1 MISDVPMVA
10 RLVAQSAAPLV
21 PVTIVTVCPTV
32 SSVVWFSGNH
42 ESRLEAIPGC
52 RLGCRQSGTSPASSS
67 ESPASLRVMDF
78 FWMCPTYA
86 GPTAK
91 PGRVV
96 ERQMANDDADGGSQ
110 LRVGV
115 LGPGRAW
122 LPTRDLPPAPPR
134 QQAVLGMLAMRANR
148 VVSRDELVDAVWGQ
162 QAPASAEGGVHT
174 YVAGLRRVLEPGRS
188 RRGPSQVL
196 ASAAGGY
203 VLRLDTSQVDAIV
216 FERGLAAGVG
226 EWHGSALAGVPGPF
240 AGAERVRLAELR
252 SAASEERAEVLLD
265 LGRHEQAVPELAS
278 LVAEHPLRERMRG
291 LLMIALYRCGR
302 QAEALQAFHDT
313 RQVLADELGIDPGP
327 ELSRIHQQI
336 LSLDPTLEAPGR
348 TAPAAPATPPPPP
361 PPAGAPA
368 PSDPVPAQLPL
379 EAPGFSGR
387 HAELER
393 MLALIGAGSDQDPAG
408 PDGAPNRDTV
418 QIIAITGTAGV
429 GKTSLANRFAR
440 QVAKRFPDGQLY
452 VNLRGFDPSGSALA
466 PESAL
471 RFFLD
476 SLGVQ
481 PQRMPVDA
489 DGRAGLF
496 RSMLDGKRVLIVLD
510 NARAPDQVRPLLP
523 GSPGSLVVVTS
534 RSQLTGLVVAEGA
547 TPLSLDVL
555 TEEEAHELLG
565 RRLGPDVVG
574 AGPAAA
580 AELISLCARLPL
592 ALGVAAGRAA
602 TRPGFSL
609 TALAAELRD
618 TRNRLEV
625 LDAGDA
631 ATDVRAVLSWSYEQL
646 SPTAARMFRLLGL
659 HPGPDVSLAAAASLA
674 GVSRSEANSA
684 LRELTRVHAVAE
696 HVPGRFAFH
705 DLLRAY
711 AVDQAETMD
720 SPAHGAAAIRR
731 SMDFYLHTAH
741 AGALQSNSLRKAL
754 DLDPL
759 APGAVP
765 EEFSGRN
772 QALAWF
778 EGENPVLVSLL
789 NQAIASGDD
798 QYAWQVTWTL
808 APFYYRRGRWPECI
822 TIQRQA
828 LQAAQRLADPVG
840 LGHAHYEL
848 GRGLI
853 LTGDFAQAESHLST
867 ALDIFGQLG
876 DRANEMT
883 VHQGFG
889 ALFEHQGRYA
899 QALVHAREAMRVV
912 EEIGPES
919 TLAGL
924 ENSVGW
930 LYAHL
935 GQCEKALVYC
945 QRSLEFQREIGYRG
959 GEADTLDSLGYT
971 YSRMGHHQ
979 QAADCYQQATEIY
992 REIGDR
998 YHEAG
1003 SYLGLGDAQRE
1014 AIGPAAARQSWQQA
1028 LDILESIPH
1037 EDAGQARDRLA
1048 SLPAPSKIKG

>member
-1 MISDVPMVA
+1 
-10 RLVAQSAAPLV
+10 
-21 PVTIVTVCPTV
+21 
-32 SSVVWFSGNH
+32 
-42 ESRLEAIPGC
+42 
-52 RLGCRQSGTSPASSS
+52 
-67 ESPASLRVMDF
+67 
-78 FWMCPTYA
+78 
-86 GPTAK
+86 
-91 PGRVV
+91 
-96 ERQMANDDADGGSQ
+96 
-110 LRVGV
+110 
-115 LGPGRAW
+115 
-122 LPTRDLPPAPPR
+122 
-134 QQAVLGMLAMRANR
+134 
-148 VVSRDELVDAVWGQ
+148 
-162 QAPASAEGGVHT
+162 
-174 YVAGLRRVLEPGRS
+174 
-188 RRGPSQVL
+188 
-196 ASAAGGY
+196 
-203 VLRLDTSQVDAIV
+203 
-216 FERGLAAGVG
+216 
-226 EWHGSALAGVPGPF
+226 
-240 AGAERVRLAELR
+240 
-252 SAASEERAEVLLD
+252 AEVLLG

-291 LLMIALYRCGR
+291 LLMVALYRCGR
-302 QAEALQAFHDT
+302 QAEALQAFHEA

-336 LSLDPTLEAPGR
+336 LSLDPRLEAPGR
-348 TAPAAPATPPPPP
+348 SQPAGPVAPAAPPVP
-361 PPAGAPA
+361 PPAAPA
-368 PSDPVPAQLPL
+368 ASDPVPAQLPL

-387 HAELER
+387 HTELQR
-393 MLALIGAGSDQDPAG
+393 MLRAIGGDPG
-408 PDGAPNRDTV
+408 PGDPVRADDTV
-418 QIIAITGTAGV
+418 QIITITGTAGV
-429 GKTSLANRFAR
+429 GKTALANRFAH
-440 QVAKRFPDGQLY
+440 QAASRFPDGQLY
-452 VNLRGFDPSGSALA
+452 VNLRGFDPSGSALSA
-466 PESAL
+466 ESAL

-476 SLGVQ
+476 ALGVQ

-489 DGRAGLF
+489 DGRAALF
-496 RSMLDGKRVLIVLD
+496 RSLLNGKRVLIVLD
-510 NARAPDQVRPLLP
+510 NARDPDQVRPLLP

-547 TPLSLDVL
+547 TPLTLDVL
-555 TEEEAHELLG
+555 TEDEAHELLG

-574 AGPAAA
+574 AEPAAA

-609 TALAAELRD
+609 AALAAELRD

-646 SPTAARMFRLLGL
+646 SPSAARMFRLLGL

-674 GVSRSEANSA
+674 GVSRSEAASA
-684 LRELTRVHAVAE
+684 LRELTRVHALAE

-711 AVDQAETMD
+711 AVDQAETVD
-720 SPAHGAAAIRR
+720 STADRTAAIRR
-731 SMDFYLHTAH
+731 SKDFYLHTAH
-741 AGALQSNSLRKAL
+741 AGALRSNSLRKAL

-759 APGAVP
+759 APGAAP

-778 EGENPVLVSLL
+778 EAENPILVSLL

-867 ALDIFGQLG
+867 ALDIFGRLG

>member
-1 MISDVPMVA
+1 
-10 RLVAQSAAPLV
+10 
-21 PVTIVTVCPTV
+21 
-32 SSVVWFSGNH
+32 
-42 ESRLEAIPGC
+42 
-52 RLGCRQSGTSPASSS
+52 
-67 ESPASLRVMDF
+67 
-78 FWMCPTYA
+78 
-86 GPTAK
+86 
-91 PGRVV
+91 
-96 ERQMANDDADGGSQ
+96 MANDDAEGQ

-115 LGPGRAW
+115 LGPVRAW
-122 LPTRDLPPAPPR
+122 LADQERPPGPPR
-134 QQAVLGMLAMRANR
+134 QQAVLGVLAMRANR

-162 QAPASAEGGVHT
+162 KAPASAEGGVHT

-188 RRGPSQVL
+188 RRGPSSVL
-196 ASAAGGY
+196 ASAPGGY
-203 VLRLDTSQVDAIV
+203 ALRLDAGQVDAIV
-216 FERGLAAGVG
+216 FERGLAAGRRLRTAGDLTGAITALDAALG
-226 EWHGSALAGVPGPF
+226 EWHGSAFAGVPGPF
-240 AGAERVRLAELR
+240 ASAERVRLAELR
-252 SAASEERAEVLLD
+252 SAAAEERAEVRLD

-291 LLMIALYRCGR
+291 LLMVALYRCGR
-302 QAEALQAFHDT
+302 QAEALQAFHDA
-313 RQVLADELGIDPGP
+313 RQVLAEELGIDPGP

-336 LSLDPTLEAPGR
+336 LSLDPRLEAPGR
-348 TAPAAPATPPPPP
+348 GTPAGPVTAAAPPVPSPAAGTA
-361 PPAGAPA
+361 A
-368 PSDPVPAQLPL
+368 SNPVPAQLPL

-387 HAELER
+387 HTELER
-393 MLALIGAGSDQDPAG
+393 MLRAIGDDTMPIG
-408 PDGAPNRDTV
+408 DGGAVDDTV

-429 GKTSLANRFAR
+429 GKTALANRFAR
-440 QVAKRFPDGQLY
+440 QVAGRFPDGQLY
-452 VNLRGFDPSGSALA
+452 VNLRGFDPSGSALSA
-466 PESAL
+466 ESAL

-476 SLGVQ
+476 ALGVQ

-489 DGRAGLF
+489 DGRAALF
-496 RSMLDGKRVLIVLD
+496 RSLLNGKRVLMVLD
-510 NARAPDQVRPLLP
+510 NARDPDQVRPLLP
-523 GSPGSLVVVTS
+523 GSPGSLVLVTS

-547 TPLSLDVL
+547 TPLTLDVL
-555 TEEEAHELLG
+555 TQEEAHELLG
-565 RRLGPDVVG
+565 RRLGKDVV
-574 AGPAAA
+574 AAEPEA
-580 AELISLCARLPL
+580 ASELISLCARLPL

-609 TALAAELRD
+609 AALAAELRD
-618 TRNRLEV
+618 TRNRLEM

-646 SPTAARMFRLLGL
+646 SPSAARMFRLLGL

-674 GVSRSEANSA
+674 GVSRSEAASA
-684 LRELTRVHAVAE
+684 LRELTRVHALAE
-696 HVPGRFAFH
+696 HVPGRYAFH

-711 AVDQAETMD
+711 AVDQAETVD
-720 SPAHGAAAIRR
+720 GTADRTAAVRR

-778 EGENPVLVSLL
+778 EAENPILVSLL

-798 QYAWQVTWTL
+798 RYAWQITWTL

-828 LQAAQRLADPVG
+828 LSAAQRLGGPVG

-853 LTGDFAQAESHLST
+853 LTGDFAEAESHLST
-867 ALDIFGQLG
+867 ALDIFGRLG

-971 YSRMGHHQ
+971 YSRMSDHER
-979 QAADCYQQATEIY
+979 AAGCYRQATEIY

-1014 AIGPAAARQSWQQA
+1014 AVGPAAARASWQQA
-1028 LDILESIPH
+1028 LDILEAIPH

-1048 SLPAPSKIKG
+1048 SVPAPSKING

>member
-1 MISDVPMVA
+1 
-10 RLVAQSAAPLV
+10 
-21 PVTIVTVCPTV
+21 
-32 SSVVWFSGNH
+32 
-42 ESRLEAIPGC
+42 
-52 RLGCRQSGTSPASSS
+52 
-67 ESPASLRVMDF
+67 
-78 FWMCPTYA
+78 
-86 GPTAK
+86 
-91 PGRVV
+91 
-96 ERQMANDDADGGSQ
+96 MANDDVDGGSQ
-110 LRVGV
+110 HPVSLRVGV
-115 LGPGRAW
+115 LGPVRAW
-122 LPTRDLPPAPPR
+122 IAGRELPPGPPR
-134 QQAVLGMLAMRANR
+134 QQAVLGMLALRAGR

-162 QAPASAEGGVHT
+162 RAPASAEGGVHT
-174 YVAGLRRVLEPGRS
+174 YVAGLRRVLEPGRT
-188 RRGPSQVL
+188 RRGPAQLL
-196 ASAAGGY
+196 ASAGGGY
-203 VLRLDTSQVDAIV
+203 VLRLDAGQVDAVV
-216 FERGLAAGVG
+216 FERGLAAGRRLRG
-226 EWHGSALAGVPGPF
+226 AGDLTGAIAALDAALAEWHGSAFAGVPGPF
-240 AGAERVRLAELR
+240 ASAERVRLAELR
-252 SAASEERAEVLLD
+252 SAAAEERAEVLLD
-265 LGRHEQAVPELAS
+265 LGRHEQAVPELAA

-336 LSLDPTLEAPGR
+336 LAPDPSLEAPGR
-348 TAPAAPATPPPPP
+348 PAPAAAIPAAP
-361 PPAGAPA
+361 PPAPPSPSPERGA
-368 PSDPVPAQLPL
+368 SDPVPAQLPL

-393 MLALIGAGSDQDPAG
+393 MLRVIGADPDHDPAYAG
-408 PDGAPNRDTV
+408 PDTGPDRDTV

-429 GKTSLANRFAR
+429 GKTALANRFAR

-452 VNLRGFDPSGSALA
+452 VNLRGFDPSGSALT
-466 PESAL
+466 PENAL

-476 SLGVQ
+476 ALAVQ

-489 DGRAGLF
+489 DGRAALF

-510 NARAPDQVRPLLP
+510 NARDPDQVRPLLP

-555 TEEEAHELLG
+555 TEDEAHELLG
-565 RRLGPDVVG
+565 RRLGPDVI
-574 AGPAAA
+574 AAEPAAA
-580 AELISLCARLPL
+580 AELIALCARLPL

-609 TALAAELRD
+609 AALAAELRD

-646 SPTAARMFRLLGL
+646 SPSAARMFRLLGL

-674 GVSRSEANSA
+674 GVSRSEAASA

-711 AVDQAETMD
+711 AVDQAETTD
-720 SPAHGAAAIRR
+720 SEADRRAAERR
-731 SMDFYLHTAH
+731 CLDHYLHTAH
-741 AGALQSNSLRKAL
+741 AGALQSNSVRKAL
-754 DLDPL
+754 DLDPP

-765 EEFSGRN
+765 EEFSGRG

-778 EGENPVLVSLL
+778 EAENAVMVGLL
-789 NQAIASGDD
+789 NKAIASGDD
-798 QYAWQVTWTL
+798 RYAWQITWTL
-808 APFYYRRGRWPECI
+808 APFFYRRGRWHECI
-822 TIQRQA
+822 SIQRQA
-828 LQAAQRLADPVG
+828 LQAAQRLGDPVG

-848 GRGLI
+848 GRGLVV
-853 LTGDFAQAESHLST
+853 TGDFAEAEPHLST
-867 ALDIFGQLG
+867 ALDIFGRLG
-876 DRANEMT
+876 DRANEAT

-899 QALVHAREAMRVV
+899 QSLVHAREAMRVV
-912 EEIGPES
+912 EETGPAS

-945 QRSLEFQREIGYRG
+945 QRSLAFQREIGYRG

-971 YSRMGHHQ
+971 HSRMDNHR
-979 QAADCYQQATEIY
+979 QAAECYQQAVDIY
-992 REIGDR
+992 HEIGDR

-1003 SYLGLGDAQRE
+1003 SYIGLGDAQLR
-1014 AIGPAAARQSWQQA
+1014 AVGAAAARRSWEQA
-1028 LDILESIPH
+1028 LAILESIPH
-1037 EDAGQARDRLA
+1037 EDAAAARRRLA
-1048 SLPAPSKIKG
+1048 ELPGDNGTARPRAEPAAGVPQG

>member
-1 MISDVPMVA
+1 
-10 RLVAQSAAPLV
+10 
-21 PVTIVTVCPTV
+21 
-32 SSVVWFSGNH
+32 
-42 ESRLEAIPGC
+42 
-52 RLGCRQSGTSPASSS
+52 
-67 ESPASLRVMDF
+67 
-78 FWMCPTYA
+78 
-86 GPTAK
+86 
-91 PGRVV
+91 
-96 ERQMANDDADGGSQ
+96 MANDDADAEGQ

-115 LGPGRAW
+115 LGPVRAW
-122 LPTRDLPPAPPR
+122 LAGQELPPGPPR

-162 QAPASAEGGVHT
+162 RAPASAEGGVHT

-196 ASAAGGY
+196 ASAPGGY
-203 VLRLDTSQVDAIV
+203 VLRLDAGRVDAIV
-216 FERGLAAGVG
+216 FERGLSAGRRLRGSGDLAGAIIALDTALG
-226 EWHGSALAGVPGPF
+226 EWHGSAFAGVPGPF
-240 AGAERVRLAELR
+240 ASSERVRLAELR
-252 SAASEERAEVLLD
+252 SAASEERADVLLE
-265 LGRHEQAVPELAS
+265 LGRHEQAVPELAA
-278 LVAEHPLRERMRG
+278 LVSEHPLRERMRG
-291 LLMIALYRCGR
+291 LLMVALYRCGR
-302 QAEALQAFHDT
+302 QAEALQAFHDA

-327 ELSRIHQQI
+327 ELTRIHQQI
-336 LSLDPTLEAPGR
+336 LSLDPRLEGPGR
-348 TAPAAPATPPPPP
+348 AAPVTPPTPSP
-361 PPAGAPA
+361 PPAGPA
-368 PSDPVPAQLPL
+368 ASDPVPAQLPL

-387 HAELER
+387 HSELER
-393 MLALIGAGSDQDPAG
+393 MLGVIGGD
-408 PDGAPNRDTV
+408 DTV

-429 GKTSLANRFAR
+429 GKTALANRFAR
-440 QVAKRFPDGQLY
+440 QVASRFPDGQLY
-452 VNLRGFDPSGSALA
+452 VNLRGFDPSGSALS

-471 RFFLD
+471 RYFLD
-476 SLGVQ
+476 ALAVQ
-481 PQRMPVDA
+481 PQRMPIDLE
-489 DGRAGLF
+489 GRAALF
-496 RSMLDGKRVLIVLD
+496 RSLLNGKRLLLVLD
-510 NARAPDQVRPLLP
+510 NARDPDQVRPLLP

-547 TPLSLDVL
+547 TPLTLDVL
-555 TEEEAHELLG
+555 TEDEAHELLG
-565 RRLGPDVVG
+565 RRLGPEVI
-574 AGPAAA
+574 A
-580 AELISLCARLPL
+580 AEPEAASELVSLCARLPL

-602 TRPGFSL
+602 IRPGFSL
-609 TALAAELRD
+609 AALAAELRD

-646 SPTAARMFRLLGL
+646 SPSAARMFRLLGL

-674 GVSRSEANSA
+674 GVSRSEAASA
-684 LRELTRVHAVAE
+684 LRELTRVHALAE

-711 AVDQAETMD
+711 AVDQAETVD
-720 SPAHGAAAIRR
+720 SAADRDAAIRR
-731 SMDFYLHTAH
+731 SMAFYLHTAH

-754 DLDPL
+754 DLGPL
-759 APGAVP
+759 AAGAVP

-778 EGENPVLVSLL
+778 EAEHPILVGLL
-789 NQAIASGDD
+789 ARAIASGDD
-798 QYAWQVTWTL
+798 QYAWQITWTL

-822 TIQRQA
+822 SLQRQA
-828 LQAAQRLADPVG
+828 LQAAQRLGDPVG

-848 GRGLI
+848 GRGLV
-853 LTGDFAQAESHLST
+853 LTGDFAEAEPHLST
-867 ALDIFGQLG
+867 ALDIFGRLG
-876 DRANEMT
+876 DRANEAT

-912 EEIGPES
+912 EEIGPAS

-959 GEADTLDSLGYT
+959 GVADVLDSLGYT
-971 YSRMGHHQ
+971 HSRMNDHL
-979 QAADCYQQATEIY
+979 QAADCYQQAVEIY
-992 REIGDR
+992 SEIGDR

-1003 SYLGLGDAQRE
+1003 SYLGLGDAQLE
-1014 AIGPAAARQSWQQA
+1014 AVGPAAARESWQQA

-1037 EDAGQARDRLA
+1037 DDADQARDRLA
-1048 SLPAPSKIKG
+1048 SLPAPSKMKM

>member
-1 MISDVPMVA
+1 
-10 RLVAQSAAPLV
+10 
-21 PVTIVTVCPTV
+21 
-32 SSVVWFSGNH
+32 
-42 ESRLEAIPGC
+42 
-52 RLGCRQSGTSPASSS
+52 
-67 ESPASLRVMDF
+67 
-78 FWMCPTYA
+78 
-86 GPTAK
+86 
-91 PGRVV
+91 
-96 ERQMANDDADGGSQ
+96 
-110 LRVGV
+110 
-115 LGPGRAW
+115 
-122 LPTRDLPPAPPR
+122 
-134 QQAVLGMLAMRANR
+134 VLGMLAMRASR

-162 QAPASAEGGVHT
+162 KAPASAEGGVHT

-188 RRGPSQVL
+188 RRGPSSVL
-196 ASAAGGY
+196 ASAPGGY
-203 VLRLDTSQVDAIV
+203 VLRLDAGQVDAIV
-216 FERGLAAGVG
+216 FERGLAAGRRLRTAG
-226 EWHGSALAGVPGPF
+226 DLSGAITALDTALSEWHGSAFAGVPGPF
-240 AGAERVRLAELR
+240 ASAERVRLAELR
-252 SAASEERAEVLLD
+252 SAAAEERAEVRLD

-291 LLMIALYRCGR
+291 LLMVALYRCGR
-302 QAEALQAFHDT
+302 QAEALQAFHDA
-313 RQVLADELGIDPGP
+313 RQVLAEELGIDPGP

-336 LSLDPTLEAPGR
+336 LSLDPRLEAPSRGAPSGPV
-348 TAPAAPATPPPPP
+348 TAAAPPAP
-361 PPAGAPA
+361 PPATGAA
-368 PSDPVPAQLPL
+368 ASHPVPAQLPL

-387 HAELER
+387 HSELER
-393 MLALIGAGSDQDPAG
+393 MLRAIGDDTVPIGDGG
-408 PDGAPNRDTV
+408 PVDDTV
-418 QIIAITGTAGV
+418 QIIAISGTAGV
-429 GKTSLANRFAR
+429 GKTALANRFAR
-440 QVAKRFPDGQLY
+440 QVASRFPDGQLY
-452 VNLRGFDPSGSALA
+452 VNLRGFDPSGSALSA
-466 PESAL
+466 ESAL

-476 SLGVQ
+476 ALGVQ

-489 DGRAGLF
+489 DGRAALF
-496 RSMLDGKRVLIVLD
+496 RSLLNGKRVLIVLD
-510 NARAPDQVRPLLP
+510 NARDPDQVRPLLP

-547 TPLSLDVL
+547 TPLTLDVL

-565 RRLGPDVVG
+565 RRLGKDVV
-574 AGPAAA
+574 AAEPEA
-580 AELISLCARLPL
+580 ASELISLCARLPL

-609 TALAAELRD
+609 AALAAELRD
-618 TRNRLEV
+618 TRNRLEM

-646 SPTAARMFRLLGL
+646 SPSAARMFRLLGL

-674 GVSRSEANSA
+674 AVSRSEAASA
-684 LRELTRVHAVAE
+684 LRELTRVHALAE
-696 HVPGRFAFH
+696 HVPGRYAFH

-711 AVDQAETMD
+711 AVDQAETVD
-720 SPAHGAAAIRR
+720 GTADRAAAIRR

-778 EGENPVLVSLL
+778 EAENPILVSLL
-789 NQAIASGDD
+789 YQAIASGDD
-798 QYAWQVTWTL
+798 RYAWQITWTL

-828 LQAAQRLADPVG
+828 LQAAERLADPVG

-853 LTGDFAQAESHLST
+853 LTGDFAGAESHLST

-971 YSRMGHHQ
+971 YSRMSDHQ
-979 QAADCYQQATEIY
+979 RAADCYRQATEIY

-1014 AIGPAAARQSWQQA
+1014 AVGPAAARASWQQA

-1037 EDAGQARDRLA
+1037 EDASQARDRLG
-1048 SLPAPSKIKG
+1048 SLPPTGASVPVTP

>member
-1 MISDVPMVA
+1 MP
-10 RLVAQSAAPLV
+10 
-21 PVTIVTVCPTV
+21 
-32 SSVVWFSGNH
+32 
-42 ESRLEAIPGC
+42 
-52 RLGCRQSGTSPASSS
+52 
-67 ESPASLRVMDF
+67 
-78 FWMCPTYA
+78 
-86 GPTAK
+86 
-91 PGRVV
+91 
-96 ERQMANDDADGGSQ
+96 NDDADAGSQ
-110 LRVGV
+110 QPVSLRVGV
-115 LGPGRAW
+115 LGPVRAW
-122 LPTRDLPPAPPR
+122 FADRELSPGPPR

-174 YVAGLRRVLEPGRS
+174 YVAGLRRVLEPGRT

-203 VLRLDTSQVDAIV
+203 VLRLDPGQVDAIV
-216 FERGLAAGVG
+216 FERGLAAGRRLRGAGDLSGAIAALDDALG
-226 EWHGSALAGVPGPF
+226 EWHGSAFAAVPGPF
-240 AGAERVRLAELR
+240 ASAERVRLGELR

-336 LSLDPTLEAPGR
+336 LALDPSLEAPGR
-348 TAPAAPATPPPPP
+348 PAPLSAAAR
-361 PPAGAPA
+361 PPAPSAAEPG

-393 MLALIGAGSDQDPAG
+393 MLRVIGADPDRDPAIAD
-408 PDGAPNRDTV
+408 PDTDTV

-429 GKTSLANRFAR
+429 GKTALANRFAR

-452 VNLRGFDPSGSALA
+452 VNLRGFDPSGSALS
-466 PESAL
+466 PEGAL

-476 SLGVQ
+476 ALAVQ

-489 DGRAGLF
+489 DGRAALF

-510 NARAPDQVRPLLP
+510 NARDPDQVRPLLP

-555 TEEEAHELLG
+555 TEDEAHELLG
-565 RRLGPDVVG
+565 RRLGPEVI
-574 AGPAAA
+574 AAEPAAA
-580 AELISLCARLPL
+580 AELVSLCARLPL

-609 TALAAELRD
+609 AALAAELRD

-646 SPTAARMFRLLGL
+646 SPSAARMFRLLGL

-674 GVSRSEANSA
+674 GVSRSEAASA

-696 HVPGRFAFH
+696 HAPGRFAFH

-720 SPAHGAAAIRR
+720 SEADRTAAERR
-731 SMDFYLHTAH
+731 CLDHYLHTAH
-741 AGALQSNSLRKAL
+741 AGALQSNSVRKAL

-759 APGAVP
+759 VPGAVP
-765 EEFSGRN
+765 EEFSGRG

-778 EGENPVLVSLL
+778 EAENPVMLGLL
-789 NQAIASGDD
+789 NKAIASGDD
-798 QYAWQVTWTL
+798 RYAWQITWTL
-808 APFYYRRGRWPECI
+808 APFFYRRGRWHECI
-822 TIQRQA
+822 SIQRQA
-828 LQAAQRLADPVG
+828 LTAAQRLGDPVG

-848 GRGLI
+848 GRGLV
-853 LTGDFAQAESHLST
+853 LTGDFAEAEPHLST
-867 ALDIFGQLG
+867 ALDIFGRLG
-876 DRANEMT
+876 DRANEAT

-899 QALVHAREAMRVV
+899 QSLVHAREAMRVV
-912 EEIGPES
+912 EEIGPPS

-971 YSRMGHHQ
+971 HSRMNNHR
-979 QAADCYQQATEIY
+979 QAAECYSQAVDIY
-992 REIGDR
+992 HEIGDR

-1003 SYLGLGDAQRE
+1003 SYIGLGDAHRQ
-1014 AIGPAAARQSWQQA
+1014 AMGPAAARESWEQA
-1028 LDILESIPH
+1028 LAILESIPH
-1037 EDAGQARDRLA
+1037 EDAQEARRRLA
-1048 SLPAPSKIKG
+1048 ELPVDGAATHRVAGVSPG

>member
-1 MISDVPMVA
+1 
-10 RLVAQSAAPLV
+10 
-21 PVTIVTVCPTV
+21 
-32 SSVVWFSGNH
+32 
-42 ESRLEAIPGC
+42 
-52 RLGCRQSGTSPASSS
+52 
-67 ESPASLRVMDF
+67 
-78 FWMCPTYA
+78 
-86 GPTAK
+86 
-91 PGRVV
+91 
-96 ERQMANDDADGGSQ
+96 MANDDADGGSQ

-115 LGPGRAW
+115 LGPVRAW
-122 LPTRDLPPAPPR
+122 LAGEELPAGPPR

-148 VVSRDELVDAVWGQ
+148 AVSRDELVDAVWGQ

-203 VLRLDTSQVDAIV
+203 VLRLDAGQVDATV
-216 FERGLAAGVG
+216 FERGLTAGRRLRGAGDLSGAIAALDTALA
-226 EWHGSALAGVPGPF
+226 EWHGSAFAGVPGPF

-265 LGRHEQAVPELAS
+265 LGRHEQSVPELAS
-278 LVAEHPLRERMRG
+278 LVAEYPLRERMRG

-348 TAPAAPATPPPPP
+348 PAPAAPPPSLPPV
-361 PPAGAPA
+361 GGTA

-393 MLALIGAGSDQDPAG
+393 MLALIGAGQDSAGQDLAG
-408 PDGAPNRDTV
+408 PDRGPGRDTV

-452 VNLRGFDPSGSALA
+452 VNLRGFDPSGSALG

-476 SLGVQ
+476 ALAVQ
-481 PQRMPVDA
+481 PQRMPVDT
-489 DGRAGLF
+489 DGRAALF

-510 NARAPDQVRPLLP
+510 NARDPDQVRPLLP

-565 RRLGPDVVG
+565 RRLGPDVI
-574 AGPAAA
+574 AAEPEA
-580 AELISLCARLPL
+580 ASELISLCARLPL

-602 TRPGFSL
+602 IRPGFSL
-609 TALAAELRD
+609 AALAAELRD
-618 TRNRLEV
+618 TRSRLEV

-646 SPTAARMFRLLGL
+646 SPSAARMFRLLGL

-674 GVSRSEANSA
+674 GVSRSEAGSA

-711 AVDQAETMD
+711 AVDQAEIMD
-720 SPAHGAAAIRR
+720 SPADRQAAERR
-731 SMDFYLHTAH
+731 CADHYLQTAH
-741 AGALQSNSLRKAL
+741 AGALQSNSLRKPL
-754 DLDPL
+754 DLDPP
-759 APGAVP
+759 APGVVP
-765 EEFSGRN
+765 EELSGRSP
-772 QALAWF
+772 ALAWF
-778 EGENPVLVSLL
+778 EAENPILVGLL
-789 NQAIASGDD
+789 NQAIADGHD
-798 QYAWQVTWTL
+798 QYAWQITWTL
-808 APFYYRRGRWPECI
+808 APFFYRRGRWHECI
-822 TIQRQA
+822 SLQRQA
-828 LQAAQRLADPVG
+828 LKAAQRLDDLVG
-840 LGHAHYEL
+840 LGHANYEL
-848 GRGLI
+848 GRGLVI
-853 LTGDFAQAESHLST
+853 TGDFAEAESHLSA
-867 ALDIFGQLG
+867 ALDIFGRLG
-876 DRANEMT
+876 DRANEAT

-899 QALVHAREAMRVV
+899 QSLVHAREAMRVV
-912 EEIGPES
+912 EEIGPPS

-971 YSRMGHHQ
+971 HSRMSNHQ
-979 QAADCYQQATEIY
+979 QAAECYQQAVDIY

-998 YHEAG
+998 FHEAG
-1003 SYLGLGDAQRE
+1003 SYIGLGDAQLQSV
-1014 AIGPAAARQSWQQA
+1014 GSAAARESWDQA
-1028 LDILESIPH
+1028 LTILESIPH
-1037 EDAGQARDRLA
+1037 EDADLVRQRIAELA
-1048 SLPAPSKIKG
+1048 ADKASAAPVAGV

>member
-1 MISDVPMVA
+1 MLNVD
-10 RLVAQSAAPLV
+10 
-21 PVTIVTVCPTV
+21 T
-32 SSVVWFSGNH
+32 
-42 ESRLEAIPGC
+42 
-52 RLGCRQSGTSPASSS
+52 
-67 ESPASLRVMDF
+67 
-78 FWMCPTYA
+78 
-86 GPTAK
+86 
-91 PGRVV
+91 
-96 ERQMANDDADGGSQ
+96 DGGSR

-115 LGPGRAW
+115 LGPVRAW
-122 LPTRDLPPAPPR
+122 LADRELPPGPPR

-203 VLRLDTSQVDAIV
+203 VLRLDAGQVDAIV
-216 FERGLAAGVG
+216 FERGLSAGRRLRVAG
-226 EWHGSALAGVPGPF
+226 DLNGAITSLQTALAEWHGSAFAGVPGPF

-252 SAASEERAEVLLD
+252 SAAAEEHAEVLLD

-278 LVAEHPLRERMRG
+278 LVAEHPLRESMRG
-291 LLMIALYRCGR
+291 LLMVALYRCGR
-302 QAEALQAFHDT
+302 QAEALQAFHDA
-313 RQVLADELGIDPGP
+313 REVLSDELGNDPGP

-336 LSLDPTLEAPGR
+336 LALDPRLEAPR
-348 TAPAAPATPPPPP
+348 PPAPAAATPAL
-361 PPAGAPA
+361 PAPVTTSA
-368 PSDPVPAQLPL
+368 PSDPVPAQLPI

-387 HAELER
+387 HAELKR
-393 MLALIGAGSDQDPAG
+393 MLALIGAGAGPGQDPAG
-408 PDGAPNRDTV
+408 PDHGPGRDTV

-429 GKTSLANRFAR
+429 GKTALANRFAR

-452 VNLRGFDPSGSALA
+452 VNLRGFDPSGSALS

-471 RFFLD
+471 RYFLD
-476 SLGVQ
+476 ALAVQ

-489 DGRAGLF
+489 DGRAALF
-496 RSMLDGKRVLIVLD
+496 RSLLDGKRLLIVLD
-510 NARAPDQVRPLLP
+510 NARDPDQVRPLLP

-565 RRLGPDVVG
+565 RRLGPDVI
-574 AGPAAA
+574 AAEPAAA
-580 AELISLCARLPL
+580 AELVSLCARLPL

-609 TALAAELRD
+609 AALAAELRD

-631 ATDVRAVLSWSYEQL
+631 ATDVRAVLSWSYEQF
-646 SPTAARMFRLLGL
+646 SASAARMFRLLGL

-674 GVSRSEANSA
+674 GVSRSEAGSA

-696 HVPGRFAFH
+696 HLPGRFAFH

-720 SPAHGAAAIRR
+720 SEADRCAAERR
-731 SMDFYLHTAH
+731 CRDHYLHTAH

-754 DLDPL
+754 DLDLPAL
-759 APGAVP
+759 GAVP
-765 EEFSGRN
+765 EEFSGRG

-778 EGENPVLVSLL
+778 EAENPVMVGLL
-789 NQAIASGDD
+789 NKAIGSGDNRF
-798 QYAWQVTWTL
+798 AWQISWTL
-808 APFYYRRGRWPECI
+808 APFYYRRGRWHECI
-822 TIQRQA
+822 GIQRQA
-828 LQAAQRLADPVG
+828 LKAAERLGDPVG

-848 GRGLI
+848 GRGLVI
-853 LTGDFAQAESHLST
+853 TGDFAEAEQHLST
-867 ALDIFGQLG
+867 ALDIFGRLG
-876 DRANEMT
+876 DRANEAT

-899 QALVHAREAMRVV
+899 QSLVHAREAMRVV
-912 EEIGPES
+912 EETGPPS

-935 GQCEKALVYC
+935 GQCEKALIYC

-971 YSRMGHHQ
+971 HSRMNDYQ
-979 QAADCYQQATEIY
+979 QAADCYQQAVEIY

-1003 SYLGLGDAQRE
+1003 SYTGLGDALLH
-1014 AIGPAAARQSWQQA
+1014 AVGPAAARENWEQA
-1028 LDILESIPH
+1028 LAILESIPH
-1037 EDAGQARDRLA
+1037 DDAETVRQRLA
-1048 SLPAPSKIKG
+1048 GLPTGSAAPQPVAGVSPG

>member
-1 MISDVPMVA
+1 
-10 RLVAQSAAPLV
+10 
-21 PVTIVTVCPTV
+21 
-32 SSVVWFSGNH
+32 
-42 ESRLEAIPGC
+42 
-52 RLGCRQSGTSPASSS
+52 
-67 ESPASLRVMDF
+67 
-78 FWMCPTYA
+78 
-86 GPTAK
+86 
-91 PGRVV
+91 
-96 ERQMANDDADGGSQ
+96 MANDDADADGQ

-115 LGPGRAW
+115 LGPVRAW
-122 LPTRDLPPAPPR
+122 LAGAELPPGPPR

-162 QAPASAEGGVHT
+162 KAPASAEGGVHT

-196 ASAAGGY
+196 ASAPGGY
-203 VLRLDTSQVDAIV
+203 VLRLDAGRVDAIV
-216 FERGLAAGVG
+216 FERGLTAGRRLRGAADLAGAITALDAALG
-226 EWHGSALAGVPGPF
+226 EWHGSAFAGVPGPF
-240 AGAERVRLAELR
+240 ASSERVRLAELR
-252 SAASEERAEVLLD
+252 SAAAEERADVLLE

-302 QAEALQAFHDT
+302 QAEALQAFHDA

-327 ELSRIHQQI
+327 ELTRIHQQI
-336 LSLDPTLEAPGR
+336 LILDPRLEAPGR
-348 TAPAAPATPPPPP
+348 PAPAAPATPPLPPP
-361 PPAGAPA
+361 TAGPAA
-368 PSDPVPAQLPL
+368 SDPVPAQLPL

-387 HAELER
+387 HSELER
-393 MLALIGAGSDQDPAG
+393 MLGVIGGD
-408 PDGAPNRDTV
+408 DTV

-429 GKTSLANRFAR
+429 GKTALANRFAR
-440 QVAKRFPDGQLY
+440 QVAGRFPDGQLY
-452 VNLRGFDPSGSALA
+452 VNLRGFDPSGSALS

-476 SLGVQ
+476 ALAVQ
-481 PQRMPVDA
+481 PQRMPVDLE
-489 DGRAGLF
+489 GRAGLF
-496 RSMLDGKRVLIVLD
+496 RSMLNGKRLLIVLD
-510 NARAPDQVRPLLP
+510 NARDPDQVRPLLP

-547 TPLSLDVL
+547 TPLTLDVL
-555 TEEEAHELLG
+555 TEDEAHELLG
-565 RRLGPDVVG
+565 RRLGPDVI
-574 AGPAAA
+574 ANEPEAAS
-580 AELISLCARLPL
+580 ELISLCARLPL

-609 TALAAELRD
+609 AALAAELRD

-674 GVSRSEANSA
+674 GVSRSEAASA
-684 LRELTRVHAVAE
+684 MRELTRVHALAE

-711 AVDQAETMD
+711 AVDRAETVD
-720 SPAHGAAAIRR
+720 SGADRDAAIRR
-731 SMDFYLHTAH
+731 TMDFYLHTAH
-741 AGALQSNSLRKAL
+741 AGALQSNSLRTAL

-765 EEFSGRN
+765 EEISGRN

-778 EGENPVLVSLL
+778 EAEHPILVSLL
-789 NQAIASGDD
+789 NQAITSGDD
-798 QYAWQVTWTL
+798 QYAWQITWTL
-808 APFYYRRGRWPECI
+808 APFYYRRGRWHECI
-822 TIQRQA
+822 VLQRQA
-828 LQAAQRLADPVG
+828 LKAAQRLGDPVG

-853 LTGDFAQAESHLST
+853 LTGDFAEAEPHLST
-867 ALDIFGQLG
+867 ALDIFGRLG

-912 EEIGPES
+912 EEIGPAT

-945 QRSLEFQREIGYRG
+945 QRSLEFMREIGYRG

-971 YSRMGHHQ
+971 HSRMSDHQ
-979 QAADCYQQATEIY
+979 RAADCYRQATEIY

-1003 SYLGLGDAQRE
+1003 SFLGLGDAQLE
-1014 AIGPAAARQSWQQA
+1014 AVGPAAAREAWQQA

-1037 EDAGQARDRLA
+1037 EDADQARERLA
-1048 SLPAPSKIKG
+1048 GLPVPSKMKM

>member
-1 MISDVPMVA
+1 
-10 RLVAQSAAPLV
+10 
-21 PVTIVTVCPTV
+21 
-32 SSVVWFSGNH
+32 
-42 ESRLEAIPGC
+42 
-52 RLGCRQSGTSPASSS
+52 
-67 ESPASLRVMDF
+67 
-78 FWMCPTYA
+78 
-86 GPTAK
+86 
-91 PGRVV
+91 
-96 ERQMANDDADGGSQ
+96 MANDDADGGSQ

-115 LGPGRAW
+115 LGPVRAW
-122 LPTRDLPPAPPR
+122 FTDRELPTGPPR
-134 QQAVLGMLAMRANR
+134 QQAVLAMLAMRANR
-148 VVSRDELVDAVWGQ
+148 AVSRDELVDAVWGQ

-203 VLRLDTSQVDAIV
+203 VLRLDAGQVDAII
-216 FERGLAAGVG
+216 FERGLAAGRRLRG
-226 EWHGSALAGVPGPF
+226 AADLSGAIAALDAALSEWHGSAFAGVPGPF
-240 AGAERVRLAELR
+240 ASAERVRLAELR
-252 SAASEERAEVLLD
+252 SAAAEERAELLLD
-265 LGRHEQAVPELAS
+265 LGRHEQAVPELAA

-302 QAEALQAFHDT
+302 QAEALQAFHDA

-336 LSLDPTLEAPGR
+336 LSLDPTLEAPSR
-348 TAPAAPATPPPPP
+348 PVPAAAAPPPSLPP
-361 PPAGAPA
+361 VGGTA
-368 PSDPVPAQLPL
+368 PSDPAPAQLPL

-393 MLALIGAGSDQDPAG
+393 MLTLIGAGPGQDPAAPDRG
-408 PDGAPNRDTV
+408 PGRDTV

-452 VNLRGFDPSGSALA
+452 VNLRGFDPSGSALG

-476 SLGVQ
+476 ALGVQ
-481 PQRMPVDA
+481 PQRMPVDLE
-489 DGRAGLF
+489 GRAALF

-510 NARAPDQVRPLLP
+510 NARDPDQVRPLLP

-565 RRLGPDVVG
+565 RRLGPDVI
-574 AGPAAA
+574 AAEPEA
-580 AELISLCARLPL
+580 ASELISLCARLPL

-602 TRPGFSL
+602 IRPGFSL
-609 TALAAELRD
+609 AALAAELRD

-646 SPTAARMFRLLGL
+646 SPSAARMFRLLGL

-674 GVSRSEANSA
+674 GVSRSEAGAA

-720 SPAHGAAAIRR
+720 SPADRQAAERR
-731 SMDFYLHTAH
+731 CLDHYLHTGH
-741 AGALQSNSLRKAL
+741 AGALQSNSLRKPL
-754 DLDPL
+754 DLDPPAL
-759 APGAVP
+759 GTVP
-765 EEFSGRN
+765 EEFSGRSP
-772 QALAWF
+772 ALAWF
-778 EGENPVLVSLL
+778 EAENPILVGLL
-789 NQAIASGDD
+789 NQAIAEGNDR
-798 QYAWQVTWTL
+798 YAWQITWTL
-808 APFYYRRGRWPECI
+808 APFFYRRGRWHECI
-822 TIQRQA
+822 SLQRQA
-828 LQAAQRLADPVG
+828 LKAAQRLGDPVG

-848 GRGLI
+848 GRGLVI
-853 LTGDFAQAESHLST
+853 TGDFAEAEPHLSI
-867 ALDIFGQLG
+867 ALDIFGRLG
-876 DRANEMT
+876 DRANEAT

-899 QALVHAREAMRVV
+899 QSLVHAREAMRVV
-912 EEIGPES
+912 EEIGPPS

-971 YSRMGHHQ
+971 HSRMNDHR
-979 QAADCYQQATEIY
+979 QAAECYQQAVDIY
-992 REIGDR
+992 HEIGDR

-1003 SYLGLGDAQRE
+1003 SYIGLGDAQLR
-1014 AIGPAAARQSWQQA
+1014 AVGLAAARASWEQA
-1028 LDILESIPH
+1028 LAILESIPH
-1037 EDAGQARDRLA
+1037 EDAEEARRRLA
-1048 SLPAPSKIKG
+1048 ELPVDGAATHPVAGVSPG

>member
-1 MISDVPMVA
+1 MPNED
-10 RLVAQSAAPLV
+10 
-21 PVTIVTVCPTV
+21 T
-32 SSVVWFSGNH
+32 
-42 ESRLEAIPGC
+42 
-52 RLGCRQSGTSPASSS
+52 
-67 ESPASLRVMDF
+67 
-78 FWMCPTYA
+78 
-86 GPTAK
+86 
-91 PGRVV
+91 
-96 ERQMANDDADGGSQ
+96 DGGSQ

-115 LGPGRAW
+115 LGPVRAW
-122 LPTRDLPPAPPR
+122 LADRELPPGPPR

-203 VLRLDTSQVDAIV
+203 VLRLDAAQVDAIV
-216 FERGLAAGVG
+216 FERGLSAGRRLRAAGDLNG
-226 EWHGSALAGVPGPF
+226 AIASLHAALAEWHGSAFAGVPGPF
-240 AGAERVRLAELR
+240 ASAERVRLAELR
-252 SAASEERAEVLLD
+252 SAAAEEHAEVLLD

-278 LVAEHPLRERMRG
+278 LVAEHPLRESTRG
-291 LLMIALYRCGR
+291 LLMVALYRCGR
-302 QAEALQAFHDT
+302 QAEALQAFHDA
-313 RQVLADELGIDPGP
+313 REVLADELGIDPGP
-327 ELSRIHQQI
+327 ELRRIHQRI
-336 LSLDPTLEAPGR
+336 LALDPGLEAPSR
-348 TAPAAPATPPPPP
+348 RAQATPAATPPL
-361 PPAGAPA
+361 PAPVTAAA

-393 MLALIGAGSDQDPAG
+393 MLALIGADPDQNPALADLDGSG
-408 PDGAPNRDTV
+408 RDTV

-429 GKTSLANRFAR
+429 GKTALANRFAR

-452 VNLRGFDPSGSALA
+452 VNLRGFDPSGSALS

-476 SLGVQ
+476 ALAVQ

-489 DGRAGLF
+489 DGRAALF
-496 RSMLDGKRVLIVLD
+496 RSLLDGKRVLIVLD
-510 NARAPDQVRPLLP
+510 NARDPDQVRPLLP

-547 TPLSLDVL
+547 TPLGLDVL

-565 RRLGPDVVG
+565 RRLGPDVV
-574 AGPAAA
+574 AAEPAAA

-602 TRPGFSL
+602 TRPGFAL
-609 TALAAELRD
+609 AALAAELRD
-618 TRNRLEV
+618 TRSRLEV

-646 SPTAARMFRLLGL
+646 SPSAARMFRLLGL

-674 GVSRSEANSA
+674 GVSRSEAASA

-720 SPAHGAAAIRR
+720 SEADRTAAERR
-731 SMDFYLHTAH
+731 CRDHYLHTGH
-741 AGALQSNSLRKAL
+741 AAALQSNSLRKAL
-754 DLDPL
+754 DLEPL
-759 APGAVP
+759 EPAAVP
-765 EEFSGRN
+765 EEFSGRG

-778 EGENPVLVSLL
+778 EAENPVMVGLL

-798 QYAWQVTWTL
+798 RYAWQISWTL
-808 APFYYRRGRWPECI
+808 APFYYRRGRWHECI
-822 TIQRQA
+822 SIQRQA
-828 LQAAQRLADPVG
+828 LKAAQRLGDPVG

-848 GRGLI
+848 GRGLVI
-853 LTGDFAQAESHLST
+853 TGDFAEAEPHLST
-867 ALDIFGQLG
+867 ALDIFGRLG
-876 DRANEMT
+876 DRANEAT

-899 QALVHAREAMRVV
+899 QSLVHAREAMRVV
-912 EEIGPES
+912 EEIGPAS

-971 YSRMGHHQ
+971 HSRMNDYQ
-979 QAADCYQQATEIY
+979 QAADCYQQAVEIY

-1003 SYLGLGDAQRE
+1003 SYIGLGDAQLHAVGPE
-1014 AIGPAAARQSWQQA
+1014 AAGESWEQA
-1028 LDILESIPH
+1028 LAILESIPH
-1037 EDAGQARDRLA
+1037 DDAELVRGRLA
-1048 SLPAPSKIKG
+1048 QKAADSASTSPVAGMSPR

>member
-1 MISDVPMVA
+1 M
-10 RLVAQSAAPLV
+10 
-21 PVTIVTVCPTV
+21 T
-32 SSVVWFSGNH
+32 
-42 ESRLEAIPGC
+42 
-52 RLGCRQSGTSPASSS
+52 
-67 ESPASLRVMDF
+67 
-78 FWMCPTYA
+78 
-86 GPTAK
+86 
-91 PGRVV
+91 
-96 ERQMANDDADGGSQ
+96 NDDAEGQ

-115 LGPGRAW
+115 LGPVRAW
-122 LPTRDLPPAPPR
+122 LADQELPPGPPR

-162 QAPASAEGGVHT
+162 KAPASAEGGVHT

-188 RRGPSQVL
+188 RRGPSSVL
-196 ASAAGGY
+196 ASAPGGY
-203 VLRLDTSQVDAIV
+203 VLRLDAGQVDAIV
-216 FERGLAAGVG
+216 FERGLTAGRRLRTAGDLTGAITALDAALS
-226 EWHGSALAGVPGPF
+226 EWHGSAFAGVPGPF
-240 AGAERVRLAELR
+240 ASAERVRLAELR
-252 SAASEERAEVLLD
+252 SAAAEERAEVRLD

-291 LLMIALYRCGR
+291 LLMVALYRCGR
-302 QAEALQAFHDT
+302 QAEALQAFHDA
-313 RQVLADELGIDPGP
+313 RQVLAEELGIDPGP
-327 ELSRIHQQI
+327 ELSRTHQQI
-336 LSLDPTLEAPGR
+336 LSLDPRLEAPGR
-348 TAPAAPATPPPPP
+348 GTPAGPATAAAPPVPSPAAGTA
-361 PPAGAPA
+361 A
-368 PSDPVPAQLPL
+368 SDPVPAQLPL

-387 HAELER
+387 HTELER
-393 MLALIGAGSDQDPAG
+393 MLRAIGDDTVPIG
-408 PDGAPNRDTV
+408 DGAVDDTV

-429 GKTSLANRFAR
+429 GKTALANRFAR
-440 QVAKRFPDGQLY
+440 QVAGRFPDGQLY
-452 VNLRGFDPSGSALA
+452 VNLRGFDPSGSALSA
-466 PESAL
+466 ESAL

-476 SLGVQ
+476 ALGVQ

-489 DGRAGLF
+489 DGRAALF
-496 RSMLDGKRVLIVLD
+496 RSLLNGKRVLMVLD
-510 NARAPDQVRPLLP
+510 NARDPDQVRPLLP
-523 GSPGSLVVVTS
+523 GSPGSLVLVTS

-547 TPLSLDVL
+547 TPLTLDVL

-565 RRLGPDVVG
+565 RRLGKDVV
-574 AGPAAA
+574 AAEPEA
-580 AELISLCARLPL
+580 ASELISLCARLPL

-609 TALAAELRD
+609 AALAAELRD
-618 TRNRLEV
+618 TRNRLEM

-646 SPTAARMFRLLGL
+646 SPSAARMFRLLGL

-674 GVSRSEANSA
+674 GVTRSEAASA
-684 LRELTRVHAVAE
+684 LRELTRVHALAE
-696 HVPGRFAFH
+696 HVPGRYAFH

-711 AVDQAETMD
+711 AVDQAETAD
-720 SPAHGAAAIRR
+720 SPADRTAAVRR

-778 EGENPVLVSLL
+778 EAENPILVSLL

-798 QYAWQVTWTL
+798 RYAWQITWTL

-828 LQAAQRLADPVG
+828 LSAAQRLKDPVG

-853 LTGDFAQAESHLST
+853 LTGDFAEAESHLST
-867 ALDIFGQLG
+867 ALDIFGRLG

-971 YSRMGHHQ
+971 YSRMSDHQ
-979 QAADCYQQATEIY
+979 RAADCYRQATEIY

-1014 AIGPAAARQSWQQA
+1014 AVGPAAARASWQQA

-1048 SLPAPSKIKG
+1048 SLPAPSKING

>member
-1 MISDVPMVA
+1 
-10 RLVAQSAAPLV
+10 
-21 PVTIVTVCPTV
+21 
-32 SSVVWFSGNH
+32 
-42 ESRLEAIPGC
+42 
-52 RLGCRQSGTSPASSS
+52 
-67 ESPASLRVMDF
+67 
-78 FWMCPTYA
+78 
-86 GPTAK
+86 
-91 PGRVV
+91 
-96 ERQMANDDADGGSQ
+96 
-110 LRVGV
+110 
-115 LGPGRAW
+115 
-122 LPTRDLPPAPPR
+122 
-134 QQAVLGMLAMRANR
+134 MLAMRANR

-203 VLRLDTSQVDAIV
+203 VLRLDAGQVDAIV
-216 FERGLAAGVG
+216 FERGLSAGRRLRGSGDLSGAIAALDGALG
-226 EWHGSALAGVPGPF
+226 EWHGSPFAGVPGPF
-240 AGAERVRLAELR
+240 ASAERVRLAELR

-278 LVAEHPLRERMRG
+278 LVSEHPLRERMRG

-348 TAPAAPATPPPPP
+348 PAPAAPAAGASL
-361 PPAGAPA
+361 PPAAATA

-393 MLALIGAGSDQDPAG
+393 MLALIGAAPGQDPA
-408 PDGAPNRDTV
+408 APEGGLAGDTV

-452 VNLRGFDPSGSALA
+452 VNLRGFDPSGSALS

-476 SLGVQ
+476 ALAVQ

-489 DGRAGLF
+489 DGRAALF

-510 NARAPDQVRPLLP
+510 NARDPDQVRPLLP

-565 RRLGPDVVG
+565 RRLGPDVV
-574 AGPAAA
+574 AAEPEA
-580 AELISLCARLPL
+580 ASELISLCARLPL

-602 TRPGFSL
+602 IRPGFSL
-609 TALAAELRD
+609 AALASELRD

-674 GVSRSEANSA
+674 GVRRSEAAAA

-720 SPAHGAAAIRR
+720 SPADRQAAERR
-731 SMDFYLHTAH
+731 CADHYLHTAH

-754 DLDPL
+754 DLDPP
-759 APGAVP
+759 APGVVP
-765 EEFSGRN
+765 EEFSGRSP
-772 QALAWF
+772 ALAWF
-778 EGENPVLVSLL
+778 EAENPILVGLL
-789 NQAIASGDD
+789 NQAVAEGNDR
-798 QYAWQVTWTL
+798 YAWQITWTL
-808 APFYYRRGRWPECI
+808 APFFYRRGRWHECI
-822 TIQRQA
+822 SLQRQA
-828 LQAAQRLADPVG
+828 LKAAQRLGDPVG

-848 GRGLI
+848 GRGLVI
-853 LTGDFAQAESHLST
+853 TGDFAEAESHLST
-867 ALDIFGQLG
+867 ALDIFGRLG
-876 DRANEMT
+876 DRANEAT

-899 QALVHAREAMRVV
+899 QSLVHAREAMRVV
-912 EEIGPES
+912 EEIGPPS

-971 YSRMGHHQ
+971 HSRMSNHP
-979 QAADCYQQATEIY
+979 QAADCYQQAVDIY
-992 REIGDR
+992 HEIGDR
-998 YHEAG
+998 FHEAG
-1003 SYLGLGDAQRE
+1003 SYIGLGDAQLQ
-1014 AIGPAAARQSWQQA
+1014 AVGSAAARESWDQA
-1028 LDILESIPH
+1028 LAILESIPH
-1037 EDAGQARDRLA
+1037 EDADLVRRRMAELA
-1048 SLPAPSKIKG
+1048 ADKAAASSVAGASPR